1 MYQKYSMYRNDETV
15 FSPYVLKKLCAEAK
29 ANADAGMLTLF
40 GAMSED
46 AVPVAFTADVHLMAD
61 VIRAAEHS
69 ETLGQAIL
77 DAMDDAGDNGKK
89 FNILAIWI
97 EEQDLFAYLFC
108 YESRVHITTVLS
120 FKRVYFV
127 NPYVVF
133 LRVLKCGKTLSGY
146 GESGRFAPSAM
157 RKFKNAMA

>member
-1 MYQKYSMYRNDETV
+1 
-15 FSPYVLKKLCAEAK
+15 
-29 ANADAGMLTLF
+29 MLTLF

-46 AVPVAFTADVHLMAD
+46 AVPVAFTADVHLMRRAKERLGTSYAEIVMAD
-61 VIRAAEHS
+61 VIRAAGHS

-157 RKFKNAMA
+157 RKFKNAMV

>member
-1 MYQKYSMYRNDETV
+1 
-15 FSPYVLKKLCAEAK
+15 
-29 ANADAGMLTLF
+29 MLGCLRLF

-46 AVPVAFTADVHLMAD
+46 AVPVAFTADVHLMRRAKERLGTSYAEIVMAD

-97 EEQDLFAYLFC
+97 EEQDLF
-108 YESRVHITTVLS
+108 LS
-120 FKRVYFV
+120 HRCHEAGMQ
-127 NPYVVF
+127 
-133 LRVLKCGKTLSGY
+133 R
-146 GESGRFAPSAM
+146 RPSAS
-157 RKFKNAMA
+157 R